1 MAFVIDWVT
10 QIIVFVL
17 LAAVIDLLIP
27 DNGMKKYVKLTV
39 GLIMILIFLK
49 PIFYLFQFDMP
60 VALEQSYTELFD
72 GENETESLEN
82 LIKIQKRE
90 IEDSQDAYILE
101 QMTIQLTELANVP
114 LRDEHQAEITDI
126 RFLFTSGTEVNFENL
141 EEVVVFVR
149 EANGRQGDIAE
160 IDEVI
165 INTEEKQVTEKQDVD
180 EIKQLL
186 HDVWELSDKTITVK
200 WEGGTNWRRSYKN
213 SYKP

>member
-60 VALEQSYTELFD
+60 VALEQSYTELFV
-72 GENETESLEN
+72 GENGTESLEN

-200 WEGGTNWRRSYKN
+200 WEGGTN
-213 SYKP
+213 